1 MGAEPPLESERKLE
15 REMELD
21 EHVFLEELMAL
32 RRDPNWE
39 AIPNEITDLC
49 SNAWPFD
56 YCFDQNTLSFPPNS
70 SSQPLSTHNLHEFYN
85 PLPNEFSVPQIPDSA
100 FTAMEVAA
108 AAAVAAAPLTFQP
121 EHPNVE
127 REEEEEEEEEQLGFL
142 ADEIQNMEA
151 VQVESICK
159 MEPNQ
164 SPEELQVFNIGTCS
178 SSSSLER
185 KNRAKKLQGQPSKN
199 LMAERRRRKRLNDR
213 LSMLRSIVPK
223 ISKMDR
229 TAILADAIEYMKE
242 LLEKIGNLQNEVEG
256 SNSRMNSLKNTKPS
270 EFVVRNTPKFEVES
284 RDGETRIEICC
295 GGKPGLVLS
304 TVNTI
309 EALGLEI
316 QQCVISC
323 FNDFALQATCSS
335 QEMKQRT
342 REVEAEELKEALFRN
357 AGYGGSCL

>member
-223 ISKMDR
+223 ISK
-229 TAILADAIEYMKE
+229 
-242 LLEKIGNLQNEVEG
+242 
-256 SNSRMNSLKNTKPS
+256 
-270 EFVVRNTPKFEVES
+270 VRI
-284 RDGETRIEICC
+284 RIH
-295 GGKPGLVLS
+295 
-304 TVNTI
+304 VN
-309 EALGLEI
+309 LEI
-316 QQCVISC
+316 
-323 FNDFALQATCSS
+323 
-335 QEMKQRT
+335 ER
-342 REVEAEELKEALFRN
+342 
-357 AGYGGSCL
+357 

>member
-1 MGAEPPLESERKLE
+1 
-15 REMELD
+15 MELD

-56 YCFDQNTLSFPPNS
+56 YCFDQTTLNFPPNS

-100 FTAMEVAA
+100 FTTMEVAA
-108 AAAVAAAPLTFQP
+108 APLPFQP

-127 REEEEEEEEEQLGFL
+127 REEEEEEEQLGFL
-142 ADEIQNMEA
+142 ADEIQNMET
-151 VQVESICK
+151 VQVESSCK

-164 SPEELQVFNIGTCS
+164 SPEELQVFNIGTCSS

-242 LLEKIGNLQNEVEG
+242 LLEKIGNLQSEVEG

-270 EFVVRNTPKFEVES
+270 EFVVRNSPKFEVES
-284 RDGETRIEICC
+284 RNGETRIEICC

-335 QEMKQRT
+335 QELKQR
-342 REVEAEELKEALFRN
+342 REVKAEELKEALFRN